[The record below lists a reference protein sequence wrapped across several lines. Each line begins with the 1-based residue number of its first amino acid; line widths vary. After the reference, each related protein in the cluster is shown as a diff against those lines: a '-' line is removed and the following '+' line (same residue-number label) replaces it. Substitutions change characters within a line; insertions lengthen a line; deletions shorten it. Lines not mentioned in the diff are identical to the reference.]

1 MVLVIELYAYCN
13 PLSKN
18 CAICVE
24 KSTNYFCATSRY
36 ETEILPKS
44 KAKLK
49 QLGIKFYVEKKTI
62 ERI

>member
-1 MVLVIELYAYCN
+1 MDLVIELYAYCN

-24 KSTNYFCATSRY
+24 KSTYFCCATSRY

-49 QLGIKFYVEKKTI
+49 ELGIEFYVVKKTI